1 VVPRWTLAMEWA
13 SEWRLLLQLLSQSQ
27 SQSQSVSQ
35 SVWALVSASFL
46 LQAPGLQPS
55 SAHLF

>member
-1 VVPRWTLAMEWA
+1 MEWA

-27 SQSQSVSQ
+27 SQSVSQ
-35 SVWALVSASFL
+35 SVWALASASFL

>member
-1 VVPRWTLAMEWA
+1 MVPRWTLAMEWA

-27 SQSQSVSQ
+27 SQSVSQ
-35 SVWALVSASFL
+35 SVWALASASFL